1 MTGHAPFSKPRLWT
15 DAGWRAVAVC
25 FLFNGGLFG
34 VWASRVPAFKQGFAL
49 DPGTLG
55 LLLLALAGGAICSF
69 PAAGWLS
76 EKWGAE
82 RLSLRCAIGYAPALA
97 LIAVTPSPMT
107 LGAALFVFGA
117 FHGAMDVAMN
127 GWAAQVERR
136 MARVTMSIF
145 HALFSLGAGLGAA
158 SGFFAARAGVGP
170 EVHFAV
176 VALIAAVLAVPIIL
190 RGMGHEVIARADGKA
205 PLFALPTGA
214 LVLVGLI
221 AFASSVGE
229 GAMAD
234 WSAVF
239 LSTVTGTTE
248 AQAALG
254 YAAFSV
260 MLVATRLA
268 GGWLVGR
275 FGPVAVTRG
284 SGAIGAVGLGLVVLA
299 PGLPLALVGFGLI
312 GVGYA
317 VMVPLAFSRAAND
330 PVMRPGPALASVA
343 TLGYGGMLL
352 GPPVVGFIA
361 QVSSLAV
368 AFTALAGLALI
379 PVLLGH
385 RVAPPS

>member
-1 MTGHAPFSKPRLWT
+1 
-15 DAGWRAVAVC
+15 
-25 FLFNGGLFG
+25 
-34 VWASRVPAFKQGFAL
+34 
-49 DPGTLG
+49 
-55 LLLLALAGGAICSF
+55 
-69 PAAGWLS
+69 
-76 EKWGAE
+76 
-82 RLSLRCAIGYAPALA
+82 
-97 LIAVTPSPMT
+97 
-107 LGAALFVFGA
+107 
-117 FHGAMDVAMN
+117 MDVAMN

-158 SGFFAARAGVGP
+158 SGFFAARAGLGP
-170 EVHFAV
+170 EVHFTAAAV
-176 VALIAAVLAVPIIL
+176 IAAALALPVIL
-190 RGMGHEVIARADGKA
+190 RGMGHEVVARPDGKA
-205 PLFALPTGA
+205 PLFALPSGA
-214 LVLVGLI
+214 LILVGLI

-239 LSTVTGTTE
+239 LTTVTGTTE

-260 MLVATRLA
+260 MMVATRLA

-284 SGAIGAVGLGLVVLA
+284 SGAVGALGLGLVVAA
-299 PGLPLALVGFGLI
+299 PGLSLALVGFGLVGI
-312 GVGYA
+312 GYA

-352 GPPVVGFIA
+352 GPPVVGFVA
-361 QVSSLAV
+361 QASSLSV
-368 AFTALAGLALI
+368 AFVALACLALI

-385 RVAPPS
+385 RVAAPE